1 MWRKTLL
8 VIIFT
13 YNIDCE
19 NSVIE
24 ICYSKAVFDLRYHL
38 EIGEDGSYK
47 PSSGYNHHVH
57 PRPHPTFDTVEESFE
72 FPKLKSIH
80 SKPSKMGLF
89 KDDIIIDKFRRKPFY
104 VSSPTVSHCYTFNIH

>member
-1 MWRKTLL
+1 M
-8 VIIFT
+8 IQ
-13 YNIDCE
+13 NI
-19 NSVIE
+19 VQQTQV
-24 ICYSKAVFDLRYHL
+24 VFVLRYHL

-57 PRPHPTFDTVEESFE
+57 PRPHPTFDTVEDSSE
-72 FPKLKSIH
+72 FPKIKPIH

-104 VSSPTVSHCYTFNIH
+104 VSSPTVSHCYIFNYIDIT